1 MAKSVVVQQ
10 SRAIPISLEDAFAQT
25 LPISLPV
32 ICAQWYGIIPPIKE
46 VRDQVGGW
54 DAVGQTRTILMVG
67 GGRVHERLTSVDAP
81 RSFGY
86 TLSDISGPLAT
97 LVRSVDGVWSFAPAG
112 TGTRVTWQ
120 WTLHPKS
127 SASAPL
133 LPVFGK
139 MWQGYARVVL
149 EKLSAQLVTD

>member
-1 MAKSVVVQQ
+1 MPKSVVVEQ
-10 SRAIPISLEDAFAQT
+10 SRAMPISVEDAFART
-25 LPISLPV
+25 MPIPLPV

-46 VRDQVGGW
+46 VRDQVGDW
-54 DAVGQTRTILMVG
+54 DAAGQTRTILMVG
-67 GGRVHERLTSVDAP
+67 GGRVREKLTSVDPP

-97 LVRSVDGVWSFAPAG
+97 LVRSVDGVWSFTQAG
-112 TGTRVTWQ
+112 TGTRVSWQ

-139 MWQGYARVVL
+139 MWKGYARVVL

>member
-1 MAKSVVVQQ
+1 MANSVVVEQ
-10 SRAIPISLEDAFAQT
+10 SRAIPVAVEDAFART

-46 VRDQVGGW
+46 VRDQTGGW
-54 DAVGQTRTILMVG
+54 DAPGQTRTLLMVG
-67 GGRVHERLTSVDAP
+67 GGRVRETLTSVDPP

-86 TLSDISGPLAT
+86 TLSDISGALAT
-97 LVRSVDGVWSFAPAG
+97 LVRSVDGIWSFTPAG
-112 TGTRVTWQ
+112 TGTRVSWQ

-133 LPVFGK
+133 LPVFAK
-139 MWQGYARVVL
+139 MWKGYARVVL

>member
-1 MAKSVVVQQ
+1 MAQSVVVEQ
-10 SRAIPISLEDAFAQT
+10 SRAIPISVEDAFART
-25 LPISLPV
+25 MAISLPV
-32 ICAQWYGIIPPIKE
+32 ICAQWYGIIPPVKE

-54 DAVGQTRTILMVG
+54 DAPAQTRTILLVG
-67 GGRVHERLTSVDAP
+67 GGRARETLTSVAPP

-86 TLSDISGPLAT
+86 TLSDISGPLAM

-112 TGTRVTWQ
+112 TGTRVSWQ

-127 SASAPL
+127 SGAAPL
-133 LPVFGK
+133 LPVFAK
-139 MWQGYARVVL
+139 MWKGYARVVL